1 MLPTGILLHDTAG
14 RLTPGSSVS
23 WFADPRS
30 RVSAHF
36 VVEIDGSVTQM
47 VDCDCI
53 AHHAGKSS
61 WDGKPGCNS
70 RFIGIEIVN
79 PGKLT
84 PAGVAWFGEV
94 FEGAIFASTKE
105 HGSGCWLPYTP
116 AQIEAVKRICK
127 AIVEAYP
134 IKHICTH
141 WQVSPGRKV
150 DCNPLFP
157 LDEVKAYAFSRQPTA
172 GTDGWPLQKGSEG
185 SNVSELQ
192 QRLLDLGYSMVR
204 RADRD
209 FGTQTEAGVLAWEA
223 AQGLTKDGKIDRDEF
238 EILMSADAKPF
249 ATGPATAEAD
259 AKRKAAAVKLEA
271 AASATVA
278 TSLAASAGEAVAN
291 RFDVSLWDT
300 TMHALGQAGEAV
312 SKVQTMGVQ
321 IEPRYAVAG
330 LAAVLGIALWRY
342 SRIARG

>member
-1 MLPTGILLHDTAG
+1 MG
-14 RLTPGSSVS
+14 
-23 WFADPRS
+23 WFADPRAK
-30 RVSAHF
+30 VSAHL

-47 VDCDCI
+47 VDFDRK
-53 AHHAGKSS
+53 AWHAYPSS
-61 WDGKPGCNS
+61 WRGRNGCNS
-70 RFIGIEIVN
+70 FAIGIEIVN
-79 PGKLT
+79 PGALAPVGGWSKFDG
-84 PAGVAWFGEV
+84 AGLASFGQK
-94 FEGAIFASTKE
+94 FDGAIECRTAA
-105 HGSGCWLPYTP
+105 HGHACWLPYTP
-116 AQIEAVKRICK
+116 AQIEAVKRICR
-127 AIVEAYP
+127 ALVEAYP
-134 IKHICTH
+134 IKEIVTH

-150 DCNPLFP
+150 DTNPLFP
-157 LDEVKAYAFSRQPTA
+157 LDDVRAYAFPRQPVA
-172 GTDGWPLQKGSEG
+172 GTDNWPLQVGSEG
-185 SNVSELQ
+185 ENVRELQ

-204 RADRD
+204 WADRD
-209 FGTQTEAGVLAWEA
+209 FGAQTEAGVLAWEA

-271 AASATVA
+271 AAGATVA
-278 TSLAASAGEAVAN
+278 TSVVASAGEAVAKQA
-291 RFDVSLWDT
+291 FDVSLWDT

-321 IEPRYAVAG
+321 IDPRYAVAG